1 MVCVAYGNLYYLER
15 DQFIKETMRTK
26 IKDIIYVGIQFL
38 LFAIYL
44 FEVKDLR
51 FNLPDIFDFIMLPFM
66 VTGIVIIAISILQ
79 LNKNLSP
86 FPSPKENSELI
97 ITGLYKWIR
106 HPIYSGILLLAFS
119 FALYQNSG
127 FKILISFFMLILF
140 YFKTGYEEKQ
150 LSLKFP
156 EYKNYKMNTGR
167 FLPNFKF

>member
-1 MVCVAYGNLYYLER
+1 M
-15 DQFIKETMRTK
+15 K
-26 IKDIIYVGIQFL
+26 IKAKDIVYVGIQFL
-38 LFAIYL
+38 LFAGYL
-44 FEVKDLR
+44 FEVKKLK
-51 FNLPDIFDFIMLPFM
+51 FELPESIQFILLPFI
-66 VTGIVIIAISILQ
+66 VAGIAVILISFFQ

-97 ITGLYKWIR
+97 TTGLFSKIR

-127 FKILISFFMLILF
+127 YKILISFFLLILF
-140 YFKTGYEEKQ
+140 YFKTGYEEKL

-167 FLPNFKF
+167 FFPKITF

>member
-1 MVCVAYGNLYYLER
+1 
-15 DQFIKETMRTK
+15 MRTK

-51 FNLPDIFDFIMLPFM
+51 FDLPDIFNFIMLPFIAA
-66 VTGIVIIAISILQ
+66 GILIIAISMLQ

-127 FKILISFFMLILF
+127 FKIVMSFFMLILF
-140 YFKTGYEEKQ
+140 YFKTSYEEKQ

-156 EYKNYKMNTGR
+156 EYKNYKNTAGR
-167 FLPNFKF
+167 FFSKIKF

>member
-1 MVCVAYGNLYYLER
+1 MK
-15 DQFIKETMRTK
+15 IK
-26 IKDIIYVGIQFL
+26 IKDIVYVSIQFL
-38 LFAIYL
+38 LFAGYL
-44 FEVKDLR
+44 FEVKKLK
-51 FNLPDIFDFIMLPFM
+51 FELPELIQFILLPFI
-66 VTGIVIIAISILQ
+66 VTGIAVILISFFQ

-97 ITGLYKWIR
+97 TSGLFSKIR

-127 FKILISFFMLILF
+127 FKILISFFLSILF
-140 YFKTGYEEKQ
+140 YFKTGYEEKL

-167 FLPNFKF
+167 FLPKIKF

>member
-1 MVCVAYGNLYYLER
+1 
-15 DQFIKETMRTK
+15 
-26 IKDIIYVGIQFL
+26 
-38 LFAIYL
+38 
-44 FEVKDLR
+44 
-51 FNLPDIFDFIMLPFM
+51 
-66 VTGIVIIAISILQ
+66 
-79 LNKNLSP
+79 
-86 FPSPKENSELI
+86 SELI

>member
-1 MVCVAYGNLYYLER
+1 M
-15 DQFIKETMRTK
+15 KTK
-26 IKDIIYVGIQFL
+26 IKDIVYVGIQFL
-38 LFAIYL
+38 LFAGYL
-44 FEVKDLR
+44 FEVKKLR
-51 FNLPDIFDFIMLPFM
+51 FELPEFIQFILLPFIAA
-66 VTGIVIIAISILQ
+66 GIAIILISLFQ

-97 ITGLYKWIR
+97 TTGLFSKMR

-127 FKILISFFMLILF
+127 FKILISFFLLTLF

-156 EYKNYKMNTGR
+156 EYKKYKKKTGR
-167 FLPNFKF
+167 FFPKIKF

>member
-1 MVCVAYGNLYYLER
+1 MKQREL
-15 DQFIKETMRTK
+15 K
-26 IKDIIYVGIQFL
+26 IKDLVYVSIQFI

-44 FEVKDLR
+44 FEVKKLKFDLPE
-51 FNLPDIFDFIMLPFM
+51 FIDFIMLSLM
-66 VTGIVIIAISILQ
+66 LTGIAIIVISILN

-97 ITGLYKWIR
+97 TIGLFSRIR

-127 FKILISFFMLILF
+127 FKILISFFLLILF
-140 YFKTGYEEKQ
+140 YFKTSYEERQ

-156 EYKNYKMNTGR
+156 EYKNYKRTAG
-167 FLPNFKF
+167 KFFPKMKF

>member
-1 MVCVAYGNLYYLER
+1 
-15 DQFIKETMRTK
+15 MRTK
-26 IKDIIYVGIQFL
+26 FDDIIYVGIQFM

-44 FEVKDLR
+44 FELKKLR
-51 FNLPDIFDFIMLPFM
+51 FDLPDIFDFVMLPFM
-66 VTGIVIIAISILQ
+66 AAGIAIIAISILQ

-97 ITGLYKWIR
+97 TTGLYKWMR

-127 FKILISFFMLILF
+127 FKIMISFLLLILF

-156 EYKNYKMNTGR
+156 EYKIYKMNTGR
-167 FLPNFKF
+167 FFPKIKFRTK